1 MNLEKNISIKM
12 IEAGMKT
19 KAELYRKCQLS
30 QQTFDNILK
39 RNDCKISILIKIAEV
54 LNCSVSDL
62 VQ

>member
-19 KAELYRKCQLS
+19 KTELYRKCQLS

-39 RNDCKISILIKIAEV
+39 RNDCKVSILIKIAEV
-54 LNCSVSDL
+54 LKCSVSDL
-62 VQ
+62 IQ